1 VNLPD
6 VTIDAYGDGDWL
18 IRAKHTGFIQIPKA
32 IIDGLVHPLTVEPP
46 KNKGEFQ
53 PKPGGWPLTVETVYG
68 PRTTVY
74 KTRREYREAKRG
86 L

>member
-1 VNLPD
+1 VISIHLPD
-6 VTIDAYGDGDWL
+6 VTIEAFDDGDWL
-18 IRAKHTGFIQIPKA
+18 IRAKHTGFIQLPKA
-32 IIDGLVHPLTVEPP
+32 IIDGILKPP

-53 PKPGGWPLTVETVYG
+53 PKPGGWPLTIETVYG